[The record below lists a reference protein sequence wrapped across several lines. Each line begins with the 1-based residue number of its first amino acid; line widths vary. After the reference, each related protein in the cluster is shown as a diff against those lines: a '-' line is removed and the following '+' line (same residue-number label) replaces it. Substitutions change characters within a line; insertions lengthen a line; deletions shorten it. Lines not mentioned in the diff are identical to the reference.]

1 MSASKAALQ
10 RSRRLFTPEQKAG
23 CTTRSGTRR
32 PAARASCRRRVT
44 SPHARPVIP
53 LFVHPRVPFTLNQ
66 DTLMER
72 RDFLLRSATLVGA
85 SAVASRASL
94 AHAATADLHAQPAS
108 ATIPITMAERLGRID
123 KARRL
128 MQENG
133 IDAMVLEGGTS
144 MFYYTG
150 VRWGNSERTFAVVI
164 PARGELAWVTPGFE
178 EARARELIK
187 IGTDIRAWQEDESP
201 YRLIAGILRDRGAT
215 KRVGIEERLRFFI
228 YDGVR
233 QELPSLQFVG
243 ATPVTAG
250 CRMIKSAA
258 EIALLQQAND
268 ITLKAIGSTLKNL
281 KEGMTNADVSATV
294 AATMNALGGK
304 ADGALVIFGKYTAFP
319 HGSVQPQKLRDGDVV
334 LVDTGCTVDGYTSDI
349 TRTTVF
355 GKPTQ
360 RMRDVWDIEKRAQSA
375 ALAAAQVGATCESV
389 DAAAR
394 KVITAAGFGPDYKVP
409 GLPHRTGH
417 GIGLDGHEWTNFVR
431 GNTTKL
437 QPGMC
442 FSDEPTISIYG
453 EFGIRLED
461 CLHITESGPKLFT
474 PQSPSITQP
483 V

>member
-1 MSASKAALQ
+1 
-10 RSRRLFTPEQKAG
+10 
-23 CTTRSGTRR
+23 
-32 PAARASCRRRVT
+32 
-44 SPHARPVIP
+44 
-53 LFVHPRVPFTLNQ
+53 
-66 DTLMER
+66 MER
-72 RDFLLRSATLVGA
+72 RHFILQSATLVGA
-85 SAVASRASL
+85 TAIGR
-94 AHAATADLHAQPAS
+94 HAGVINAAS
-108 ATIPITMAERLGRID
+108 ASTIDTPTQPPAIVPISDAERLARIE

-128 MQENG
+128 MVENG
-133 IDAMVLEGGTS
+133 IDAMLLEGGTS

-187 IGTDIRAWQEDESP
+187 FGTDVRAWQEDESP
-201 YRLIAGILRDRGAT
+201 YRLIAGILRDRGAAGT
-215 KRVGIEERLRFFI
+215 IGIEERLRFFI

-233 QELPSLQFVG
+233 QEMPSSRFVS

-258 EIALLQQAND
+258 EIALMQRAND
-268 ITLKAIGSTLKNL
+268 ITLAAIGTTLHGL
-281 KEGMTNADVSATV
+281 QEGTTNQGVGAQV
-294 AATMNALGGK
+294 AAATTRLGGK
-304 ADGALVIFGKYTAFP
+304 SDGALVIFGKYSAFP
-319 HGSVQPQKLRDGDVV
+319 HGSVQPQRLREGDIV
-334 LVDTGCTVDGYTSDI
+334 LVDAGCTVEGYTSDI

-355 GKPTQ
+355 GTPTQ
-360 RMRDVWDIEKRAQSA
+360 RMRDVWDIEKHAQSA
-375 ALAAAQVGATCESV
+375 AFAAAQIGATCESV

-394 KVITAAGFGPDYKVP
+394 QVIVAAGFGPDYKVP

-417 GIGLDGHEWTNFVR
+417 GIGLDGHEWTYFVR
-431 GNTTKL
+431 GNTTRI

-442 FSDEPTISIYG
+442 FSDEPTISSYG

-461 CLHITESGPKLFT
+461 CLHITESGPKMFT

>member
-1 MSASKAALQ
+1 M
-10 RSRRLFTPEQKAG
+10 
-23 CTTRSGTRR
+23 
-32 PAARASCRRRVT
+32 
-44 SPHARPVIP
+44 
-53 LFVHPRVPFTLNQ
+53 
-66 DTLMER
+66 
-72 RDFLLRSATLVGA
+72 ATQPTQPQTI
-85 SAVASRASL
+85 VA
-94 AHAATADLHAQPAS
+94 
-108 ATIPITMAERLGRID
+108 ITDAERLGRIE

-128 MQENG
+128 MVENG

-144 MFYYTG
+144 MYYYTG
-150 VRWGNSERTFAVVI
+150 VHWGNSERTFAVVI

-187 IGTDIRAWQEDESP
+187 FGNDVRAWQEDESP
-201 YRLIAGILRDRGAT
+201 YRLIAGILRERGAT
-215 KRVGIEERLRFFI
+215 KTVGIEERLRFFI

-233 QELPSLQFVG
+233 QELPLLQFVS
-243 ATPVTAG
+243 ATPVTSG

-258 EIALLQQAND
+258 EIALLQRAND
-268 ITLKAIGSTLKNL
+268 ITLKAIGVTLHSL
-281 KEGMTNADVSATV
+281 KAGMTNQDVSNSV
-294 AATMNALGGK
+294 AATTKSLGGK
-304 ADGALVIFGKYTAFP
+304 SDGALVIFGKYTAFP
-319 HGSVQPQKLRDGDVV
+319 HGSVQPQKLREGDVV
-334 LVDTGCTVDGYTSDI
+334 LLDAGCTVDGYTSDI

-360 RMRDVWDIEKRAQSA
+360 RMRDVWDVEKHAQSA
-375 ALAAAQVGATCESV
+375 ALAAAQIGATCESV

-394 KVITAAGFGPDYKVP
+394 KVIVAAGFGPDYKVP

-431 GNTTKL
+431 GNTTRL

-461 CLHITESGPKLFT
+461 CLYMTEAGPKMFT
-474 PQSPSITQP
+474 PLSPSISQP